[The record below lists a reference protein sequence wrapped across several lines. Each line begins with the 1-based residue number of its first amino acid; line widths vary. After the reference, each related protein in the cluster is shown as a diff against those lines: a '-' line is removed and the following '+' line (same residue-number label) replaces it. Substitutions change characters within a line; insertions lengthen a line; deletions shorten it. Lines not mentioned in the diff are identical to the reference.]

1 MAEKEADT
9 GDQHSRGHGVI
20 RFLTFDEIVQIH
32 RDQLSRYG
40 GLEGYRNKSLIE
52 SAVESPKQT
61 MFGRSLYEDIAD
73 MASVYLFQIGESQ
86 GFTDGNKRT
95 GVAACV
101 TFLAMNGYDVRC
113 DEIELYEVAILVA
126 NGKTAREDLA
136 GWIRKRIVAM
146 K

>member
-32 RDQLSRYG
+32 KDQLSRYG

-61 MFGRSLYEDIAD
+61 MFGL
-73 MASVYLFQIGESQ
+73 SVS
-86 GFTDGNKRT
+86 D
-95 GVAACV
+95 
-101 TFLAMNGYDVRC
+101 
-113 DEIELYEVAILVA
+113 
-126 NGKTAREDLA
+126 
-136 GWIRKRIVAM
+136 WRKPGIYRWE
-146 K
+146 